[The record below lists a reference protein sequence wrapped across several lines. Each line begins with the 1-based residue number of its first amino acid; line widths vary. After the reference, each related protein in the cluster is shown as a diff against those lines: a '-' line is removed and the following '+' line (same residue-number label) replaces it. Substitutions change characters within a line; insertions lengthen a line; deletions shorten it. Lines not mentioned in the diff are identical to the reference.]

1 MNNQQINEAIM
12 MLRENTMV
20 LEQTF
25 IDNGGEVTEDT
36 ERMAEDIAALQALLN
51 TEGVDSLGRWL
62 KGKQDEIA
70 MYKAE
75 KAAADARIKAAQKTE
90 AYIKEQIN
98 RILVA
103 TETEKVKGSFYSF
116 AQTTSTKSAVDEQA
130 LDDAYLSKVLIAA
143 RTAGLPD
150 SIDVELKTTTTR
162 LKEGGLEQY
171 VTETSTP
178 TVKFVKPRAAK
189 EN

>member
-12 MLRENTMV
+12 ILKQNTMS
-20 LEQTF
+20 LEQTY
-25 IDNGGEVTEDT
+25 IENGGEVTEDT
-36 ERMAEDIAALQALLN
+36 ERMAEDVAALQVLLQE
-51 TEGVDSLGRWL
+51 EGTDSLGRWL
-62 KGKQDEIA
+62 KAKQDEIA

-90 AYIKEQIN
+90 AYIKEQID
-98 RILVA
+98 RVMEAIGA
-103 TETEKVKGSFYSF
+103 EKVKGSFYAFSRY
-116 AQTTSTKSAVDEQA
+116 TSTKSAIDEQA